1 MADKTSSARN
11 SDSPRTTF
19 ILALVALAIG
29 IYVIVFGLQT
39 LFYFEARAWADSAP
53 YLREVPQPLPSTVPA
68 GAQDQQLSFYDM
80 DFAAPWKGV
89 ASQKAGPMESVVT
102 FRQGP
107 ILVFFNPANETDIL
121 ANIRD
126 GDPQVY
132 HRDQDV
138 FGGHLF
144 PTNYDLYKAVY
155 GASPASISP
164 FMPHDKM
171 LQISTLL
178 QWKLAFAANGA
189 SAIYNV
195 ELENGMHGLQFGDPS
210 RDRMIVVR
218 LFDSTNHQYRLL
230 FTSKEGPGTF
240 PQTDINCV
248 LGSLRPA
255 PIPR

>member
-19 ILALVALAIG
+19 ILALLALAIG
-29 IYVIVFGLQT
+29 IYAIVFGLQT
-39 LFYFEARAWADSAP
+39 LFYFEARAWADGAP

-68 GAQDQQLSFYDM
+68 AAQEKQLSFYNM
-80 DFAAPWKGV
+80 DFAAPWKGI
-89 ASQKAGPMESVVT
+89 ASKKAGPLQSVIV
-102 FRQGP
+102 FKAGP
-107 ILVFFNPANETDIL
+107 ILVFFNPANEMDIL
-121 ANIRD
+121 ANIR
-126 GDPQVY
+126 GGNPQIY

-138 FGGHLF
+138 LGGHLF

-155 GASPASISP
+155 GASPASLSP
-164 FMPHDKM
+164 FMSHDEV
-171 LQISTLL
+171 LRISTLL
-178 QWKLAFAANGA
+178 QWKLAFGTDGA
-189 SAIYNV
+189 SAIYDVN
-195 ELENGMHGLQFGDPS
+195 LENGMRGLQFGDPS

-230 FTSKEGPGTF
+230 FTSRQGPGTF